1 MPAAR
6 LVPTLVAALV
16 LTACGGSG
24 SALPGGDDTATADG
38 CPQVEV
44 VGLRGQSQSLGHHR
58 GLGTEVDRVV
68 TRMTDLLHD
77 EGVDDVKVEAIRHA
91 SHDASDLTTYD
102 RDVAQG
108 KRLLT
113 KRLRAVRATCP
124 SSKVAVV
131 GFSQGS
137 QIAEETLAG
146 STAVAKD
153 VDLLVLVGNPR
164 HDPAGQVTHVD
175 LPGPEPT
182 GHGSLGAG
190 PALGALAAR
199 TVEACVSGDVVCNL
213 PTSGPRDYTT
223 HQHAYE
229 GPAVSQAIAEAAI
242 QVLDD
247 ER

>member
-1 MPAAR
+1 MTAAR

-24 SALPGGDDTATADG
+24 SALPGGDDTAASDG

-44 VGLRGQSQSLGHHR
+44 VGLRGQSQSLDHHR
-58 GLGTEVDRVV
+58 GLGTEVDRIV

-77 EGVDDVKVEAIRHA
+77 EGVDDVRVKAIRHP

-108 KRLLT
+108 RRLLT
-113 KRLRAVRATCP
+113 KRLRAIQATCP

-137 QIAEETLAG
+137 QIADETLAG
-146 STAVAKD
+146 STALAKD
-153 VDLLVLVGNPR
+153 VDLLVLIGNPR
-164 HDPAGQVTHVD
+164 HDPAAQVTRVD

-229 GPAVSQAIAEAAI
+229 NAKAGQAIAEAAI
-242 QVLDD
+242 RVLSSDP
-247 ER
+247 